1 MATYT
6 ITGHP
11 LNPTDLL
18 DPATP
23 NDLPAITAA
32 LRDKGVGQ
40 TVSLT
45 LSGTSDTV
53 PLNAGVCFEY

>member
-11 LNPTDLL
+11 LNVADLADSTTPADL
-18 DPATP
+18 DKIA
-23 NDLPAITAA
+23 AA

-40 TVSLT
+40 TVTLT
-45 LSGTSDTV
+45 LSGNSDTKV
-53 PLNAGVCFEY
+53 KGHKVLQ

>member
-11 LNPTDLL
+11 LNISDLA
-18 DPATP
+18 DNATP
-23 NDLPAITAA
+23 ADLDKIAAA

-40 TVSLT
+40 TFTLT
-45 LSGTSDTV
+45 LSGTSDTKV
-53 PLNAGVCFEY
+53 KGHKAMQ

>member
-11 LNPTDLL
+11 LNTADL
-18 DPATP
+18 AVTP
-23 NDLPAITAA
+23 GAAIDANLTAA

-40 TVSLT
+40 SVTIT
-45 LSGTSDTV
+45 LSGSDDTK
-53 PLNAGVCFEY
+53 AKGHGVLR